1 MQCLFGLDW
10 EVGVSNHHYRFRSM
24 VHQAVNRLVLGGFVL
39 SLILSFSLTW
49 LAHYLVSGLYVRFLI
64 WVGLSVGVG
73 LVMMGILGRWIL
85 HNVERVRALER
96 AVQSFRDDG
105 RVSLEFVR
113 ALVAARGDQRD
124 EISVVAD
131 ALEDLADSTERHENR
146 RLREQA
152 QQHLWA
158 RVFASSLDAIAISA
172 RDRRLLT
179 VNGAFTRITGYTE
192 QEVLG
197 TELLGTT
204 VPVPTETSLER
215 VWQMAGENGYWSGEL
230 LDKRKDGTLY
240 PRWVS
245 VSVVLDAYRNIS
257 HYIAV
262 FKDITEQKESE
273 SRFIYQANHDRLTGL
288 PNRHLL
294 HDRLS
299 RSIRL
304 AERNQH
310 KLALLFLDLDNF
322 KWVNDSLGHAT
333 GDQLLIAVSQ
343 RLQSNVRSSD
353 TVARLGGD
361 EFVVL
366 LHQPSGHQELS
377 MIAQKIID
385 AIEQPII
392 LGGYD
397 FHTTTSIGISL
408 FPEDGVEADVLLK
421 HADAA
426 MYAAKSAGKSGFR
439 FFDLEMNRRAMA
451 RVEVERDL
459 RRAIEHHEFE
469 LYFQPKYCLETQ
481 RLCGME
487 ALIRWQHPRYGL
499 MMPDYFIPVA
509 EETALIIPL
518 GEWVIRAVCQQLVR
532 WQQQRLPPHRVAIN
546 LSILQVESDAFVDT
560 TEAILRAYGVLP
572 ALIEFELTESMVLRN
587 PERSSKV
594 LQRLRKLGIPLSLDD
609 FGTGY
614 SSLAYLRQLPLDA
627 IKIDRSFIQNIPES
641 GEDNQIV
648 RMIIALGKSAQMI
661 VVAEGVE
668 TALQRDC
675 LAALGCD
682 FLQGFL
688 FSPPVPCAEIE
699 RLLVKDAQQS
709 PLAPCKNC
717 ICALPDDGSGRLES
731 ASAGT

>member
-1 MQCLFGLDW
+1 MA
-10 EVGVSNHHYRFRSM
+10 ENRFRSI
-24 VHQAVNRLVLGGFVL
+24 VHQAIGRLVLGGLLLVGILFVSL
-39 SLILSFSLTW
+39 KWLESYAQSELLFRLLILIG
-49 LAHYLVSGLYVRFLI
+49 VPIV
-64 WVGLSVGVG
+64 VGL
-73 LVMMGILGRWIL
+73 LLMAILGRWVL
-85 HNVERVRALER
+85 KNVERVRALEH
-96 AVQSFRDDG
+96 AVQVFGDQY

-113 ALVAARGDQRD
+113 ALVVARRDQID

-131 ALEDLADSTERHENR
+131 ALEELADRTERHENR

-152 QQHLWA
+152 QQHLWS

-179 VNGAFTRITGYTE
+179 VNGAFVRITGYSE
-192 QEVLG
+192 QEALG
-197 TELLGTT
+197 AELLATT
-204 VPVPTETSLER
+204 VPVPNETPLEE
-215 VWQMAGENGYWSGEL
+215 VWEAVDERGYWSGEL
-230 LDKRKDGTLY
+230 LDKRKDGSLY

-245 VSVVLDAYRNIS
+245 ISVVLDAQQAVSN
-257 HYIAV
+257 YIAV

-273 SRFIYQANHDRLTGL
+273 ARFIYQANHDRLTGL

-294 HDRLS
+294 HDRLT
-299 RSIRL
+299 RAIRL

-310 KLALLFLDLDNF
+310 GLALLFLDLDNF

-333 GDQLLIAVSQ
+333 GDQLLISVSQ
-343 RLQSNVRSSD
+343 RLQSSVRSSD

-366 LHQPSGHQELS
+366 LHQPSGHQELAI
-377 MIAQKIID
+377 IAKKIID
-385 AIEQPII
+385 AIEEPIV

-408 FPEDGVEADVLLK
+408 YPEDGEEAEVLLK
-421 HADAA
+421 HADTA
-426 MYAAKSAGKSGFR
+426 MYAAKSEGKSGFR

-459 RRAIEHHEFE
+459 RRAIQQEEFE
-469 LYFQPKYCLETQ
+469 LYFQPKFCLETQ

-487 ALIRWQHPRYGL
+487 VLIRWQHPRYG
-499 MMPDYFIPVA
+499 MVMPDYFIPVA
-509 EETALIIPL
+509 EETALIVPL
-518 GEWVIRAVCQQLVR
+518 GEWVIRATCRQLAK
-532 WQQQRLPPHRVAIN
+532 WHKEGLPLHRIAIN

-560 TEAILRAYGVLP
+560 TEAILKEFAIP
-572 ALIEFELTESMVLRN
+572 PELIEFELTESMVLRN
-587 PERSSKV
+587 PGRSAKV
-594 LQRLRKLGIPLSLDD
+594 LQRLRKLGIHLALDD

-627 IKIDRSFIQNIPES
+627 IKIDRSFIQNVPES
-641 GEDNQIV
+641 SEDNQIV

-668 TALQRDC
+668 TPLQRDC

-688 FSPPVPCAEIE
+688 FSPPVNCREIE
-699 RLLVKDAQQS
+699 EIMRHHATEELN
-709 PLAPCKNC
+709 APCKG
-717 ICALPDDGSGRLES
+717 CALTLSGSCTWR
-731 ASAGT
+731 A

>member
-1 MQCLFGLDW
+1 MA
-10 EVGVSNHHYRFRSM
+10 NIRFRSI
-24 VHQAVNRLVLGGFVL
+24 VRQAISRLVLGGFVL

-49 LAHYLVSGLYVRFLI
+49 LEARFHLAGPLTRFWILI
-64 WVGLSVGVG
+64 GMSVAVG
-73 LVMMGILGRWIL
+73 LVLMGVLGRWVL
-85 HNVERVRALER
+85 TNVDRVRALER
-96 AVQSFRDDG
+96 AVQQFRDD
-105 RVSLEFVR
+105 RRASLGFVR
-113 ALVAARGDQRD
+113 ELVAARGGRKD
-124 EISVVAD
+124 EISIVAD
-131 ALEDLADSTERHENR
+131 ALEELVDTTERSENR
-146 RLREQA
+146 KLREQA

-179 VNGAFTRITGYTE
+179 VNGAFSRITGYLE
-192 QEVLG
+192 SDVLG
-197 TELLGTT
+197 TDMLATT
-204 VPVPTETSLER
+204 VPVPTETPLAR
-215 VWQMAGENGYWSGEL
+215 VWQMADEKGYWSGEL
-230 LDKRKDGTLY
+230 MDRRKDGSIY
-240 PRWVS
+240 PRRVS
-245 VSVVLDAYRNIS
+245 ISVVLDAQQEIS

-273 SRFIYQANHDRLTGL
+273 ARFIYQANHDRLTGL

-299 RSIRL
+299 RAIRL

-310 KLALLFLDLDNF
+310 SLALLFLDLDNF

-333 GDQLLIAVSQ
+333 GDQLLISVSQ

-366 LHQPSGHQELS
+366 LHQPSGHQELAV
-377 MIAQKIID
+377 IAEKIIE

-397 FHTTTSIGISL
+397 FHTTTSIGISV
-408 FPEDGVEADVLLK
+408 FPEDGDEADILLK
-421 HADAA
+421 HADTA

-439 FFDLEMNRRAMA
+439 FFDLEMNRRAVA
-451 RVEVERDL
+451 RIEVERDL
-459 RRAIEHHEFE
+459 RRAIEHDEFE

-481 RLCGME
+481 QLCGME
-487 ALIRWQHPRYGL
+487 ALIRWQHPRNGL
-499 MMPDYFIPVA
+499 LTPEHFIPVA

-518 GEWVIRAVCQQLVR
+518 GEWVIRAVCRQVSNWQLQQF
-532 WQQQRLPPHRVAIN
+532 PAHRVAIN

-560 TEAILRAYGVLP
+560 TEAILREYDVPP

-594 LQRLRKLGIPLSLDD
+594 LQRLRKLGIHLALDD

-668 TALQRDC
+668 TELQRDC

-688 FSPPVPCAEIE
+688 FSHPVPCAEIE
-699 RLLVKDAQQS
+699 QLIKKEARYCTS
-709 PLAPCKNC
+709 PSCKNPM
-717 ICALPDDGSGRLES
+717 CALSKGSSVDILNSVSER
-731 ASAGT
+731 